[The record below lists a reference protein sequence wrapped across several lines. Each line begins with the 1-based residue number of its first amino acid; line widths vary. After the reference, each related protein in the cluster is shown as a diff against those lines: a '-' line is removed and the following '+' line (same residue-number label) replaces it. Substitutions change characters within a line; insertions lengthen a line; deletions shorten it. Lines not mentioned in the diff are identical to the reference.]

1 MDVDNLKHRWQS
13 LCKSIKINNSESLF
27 EDIINRYNEPHR
39 HYHTLSHIT
48 ACLGQLDSIRYHLES
63 PMIVELALWFH
74 DIIYN
79 PKRTDNEKQSAVY
92 AADKLS
98 NSNLEVDKIN
108 RICRLIDITKH
119 PSTPETIDEKYIV
132 DIDLG
137 ILGAPTDVYLQYTPQ
152 IRKEYAHVPNFLYK
166 LGRRKLLKQ
175 FLKTDTIYHTEHY
188 RNKLETTARTNIQEE
203 ILHLKQPMLRNI

>member
-1 MDVDNLKHRWQS
+1 MDIPGLNHRWLT
-13 LCKSIKINNSESLF
+13 LCKSAKINNAESLF

-98 NSNLEVDKIN
+98 NSILEVDNIN
-108 RICRLIDITKH
+108 RICRLIEITKH
-119 PSTPETIDEKYIV
+119 PSTPETVDEKYIV

-137 ILGAPTDVYLQYTPQ
+137 ILGAPTDVYLQYTAQ

-166 LGRRKLLKQ
+166 LARKKFLKKLLKEDSIYNVDY
-175 FLKTDTIYHTEHY
+175 FLDQ
-188 RNKLETTARTNIQEE
+188 LELNARSNIIQEL
-203 ILHLKQPMLRNI
+203 IQL